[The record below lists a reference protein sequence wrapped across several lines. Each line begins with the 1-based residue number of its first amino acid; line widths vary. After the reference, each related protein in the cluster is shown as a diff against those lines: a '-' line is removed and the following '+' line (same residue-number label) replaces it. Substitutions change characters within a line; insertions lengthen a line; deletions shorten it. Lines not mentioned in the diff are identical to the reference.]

1 MFKILIPDENHD
13 TINDVDLSSLRKKG
27 LNNILIDV
35 DNTIV
40 PWNSDKVSSNLRTWI
55 KKSQDTGFELYLF
68 SNNSHSR
75 IKKLADILKISAIPK
90 GGKPLTFAFRRALKY
105 IDGSPEDTVMI
116 GDQVFTDIWGGNLVG
131 LYTILVNPISSKEF
145 WGTKF
150 NRFLE
155 KLLAIRR

>member
-55 KKSQDTGFELYLF
+55 KSLRIQD
-68 SNNSHSR
+68 SNFTYFPTTVIQESR
-75 IKKLADILKISAIPK
+75 
-90 GGKPLTFAFRRALKY
+90 
-105 IDGSPEDTVMI
+105 
-116 GDQVFTDIWGGNLVG
+116 N
-131 LYTILVNPISSKEF
+131 
-145 WGTKF
+145 
-150 NRFLE
+150 
-155 KLLAIRR
+155 